1 MPKVRCPQRRCV
13 FWEDDYCA
21 AEEIELDPEQ
31 LSCLNMEEMEDE
43 IVDNEEIWEEEEDLL
58 EEEDEWSDE
67 EEEEEEDEDEW
78 PEDEEDEEEEEFDG
92 FAMSDE
98 DDDRW

>member
-1 MPKVRCPQRRCV
+1 MPKVRCPQRRCI

-31 LSCLNMEEMEDE
+31 LSCLNMEELEDE
-43 IVDNEEIWEEEEDLL
+43 IVDDEDIWEEEDLL
-58 EEEDEWSDE
+58 EDEDEWPD
-67 EEEEEEDEDEW
+67 EEDEDEW
-78 PEDEEDEEEEEFDG
+78 PEEEDEEEEEEEEEEFDS
-92 FAMSDE
+92 FILSDE